1 MIINK
6 RKFLALIVVL
16 VLIFITACTND
27 KSNNNAFAERQG
39 NQENQE
45 SVSVEENQDE
55 KEIINENEA
64 EEEAPIEEQQDHP
77 PVDLKAL
84 KVNELGKIMIL
95 MYHDIGEPEDI
106 WVRTPENF
114 RKDLQTLYDKGY
126 RAISMKDYIE
136 GNIDTP
142 PGTTPVVITFDDG
155 TKGQFNILDEDGEF
169 VINPDSAVGIL
180 EEFNKEHP
188 DFGLKATFYV
198 FYPTPFRQEQWIT
211 EKFQYLVERGME
223 IGNHCYNHENL
234 RMDFN
239 TKESRDAQFIQEA
252 LGKNVKATQEILPGY
267 EVDSLALPYGASPKD
282 EELYNYVIKG
292 SFEGTQ
298 YHNKAILLV
307 GSNPARPSY
316 HVNTNMAKIPR
327 IRASEM
333 ETENT
338 GLYDWLEYFDNHPE
352 ERYISDGDPSTIS
365 FPKELEEYLDKEKI
379 GDKLIQA
386 YE

>member
-27 KSNNNAFAERQG
+27 KNNNNAFAERQG

-45 SVSVEENQDE
+45 TVSEEENQDE

-169 VINPDSAVGIL
+169 VIDPDSAVGIL

>member
-27 KSNNNAFAERQG
+27 KNNNNAFAERQG

-45 SVSVEENQDE
+45 TVSEEENQDE

-64 EEEAPIEEQQDHP
+64 EEEASIEEQQDHP

>member
-169 VINPDSAVGIL
+169 VIDPDSAVGIL

>member
-27 KSNNNAFAERQG
+27 KNNNNAFAERQG

-64 EEEAPIEEQQDHP
+64 EEEASIEEQQDHP

-188 DFGLKATFYV
+188 DFGLKATFMY
-198 FYPTPFRQEQWIT
+198 
-211 EKFQYLVERGME
+211 
-223 IGNHCYNHENL
+223 
-234 RMDFN
+234 
-239 TKESRDAQFIQEA
+239 FILHL
-252 LGKNVKATQEILPGY
+252 LGK
-267 EVDSLALPYGASPKD
+267 
-282 EELYNYVIKG
+282 
-292 SFEGTQ
+292 
-298 YHNKAILLV
+298 
-307 GSNPARPSY
+307 SN
-316 HVNTNMAKIPR
+316 
-327 IRASEM
+327 
-333 ETENT
+333 
-338 GLYDWLEYFDNHPE
+338 G
-352 ERYISDGDPSTIS
+352 
-365 FPKELEEYLDKEKI
+365 
-379 GDKLIQA
+379 
-386 YE
+386 

>member
-45 SVSVEENQDE
+45 TVSEEENQDE

-352 ERYISDGDPSTIS
+352 ERYISDGDLSTIS

>member
-169 VINPDSAVGIL
+169 VIDPDSAVGIL

-352 ERYISDGDPSTIS
+352 ERYISDGDLSTIS